1 MQQSDVNDPAVPP
14 SRAGDDR
21 PRPREGPRAQGN
33 EHDGPN
39 AAQSDTALHVLSA
52 GAAQGIVG
60 AVQGAFAGAT
70 GSAVRA
76 SFGAVGAIKAKV
88 RAGTSVAL
96 GRVRTGV
103 AVRERDARPE
113 VATADGLRRTLRAA
127 SGIYVPDTQQSTA
140 GRHVANVLS
149 SLGISDEVADRLR
162 IFPNGAAAMRE
173 LAAAT
178 DERVVGITQVTEI
191 NNTPGVA
198 LVGVL
203 PAELELA
210 TVYSA
215 AISTGARHAAAANEF
230 IALLAGTASS
240 EMRRKAGF
248 EA

>member
-1 MQQSDVNDPAVPP
+1 
-14 SRAGDDR
+14 
-21 PRPREGPRAQGN
+21 
-33 EHDGPN
+33 
-39 AAQSDTALHVLSA
+39 VLSA

-76 SFGAVGAIKAKV
+76 SFGAVGAIKAKLVAGEPCYVVILTAALIDELIYGDRV

-162 IFPNGAAAMRE
+162 IFPNGATAMRE

-191 NNTPGVA
+191 NYTPGVA
-198 LVGVL
+198 LVGAL
-203 PAELELA
+203 PAEFELA

-215 AISTGARHAAAANEF
+215 AISAGARHAAAANEF
-230 IALLAGTASS
+230 IALLAGAASS